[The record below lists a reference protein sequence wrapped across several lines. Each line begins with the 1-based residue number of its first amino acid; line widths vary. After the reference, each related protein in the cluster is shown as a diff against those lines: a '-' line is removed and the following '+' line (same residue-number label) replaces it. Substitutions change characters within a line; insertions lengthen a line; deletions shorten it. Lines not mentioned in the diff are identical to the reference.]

1 MRVKFENSQDEVKKV
16 NEGNNDLM
24 ILISEAN
31 RAKRDQQTIIQ
42 EYKIQK
48 KQREAELESERMKFI
63 A

>member
-1 MRVKFENSQDEVKKV
+1 MK
-16 NEGNNDLM
+16 EGNNDLM

-48 KQREAELESERMKFI
+48 K
-63 A
+63 